1 MDQLQLNSL
10 GRAQLIGLLEQ
21 FEAKIQHDAEKR
33 DAAIAKLRGRI
44 EMYRGNYKAH
54 GHDIALA
61 RLETAEVI
69 LADFTEGAP

>member
-1 MDQLQLNSL
+1 MVAKARTARFLLPPPGDESV
-10 GRAQLIGLLEQ
+10 GQLI
-21 FEAKIQHDAEKR
+21 ATIDAYE
-33 DAAIAKLRGRI
+33 AAIAKLRGRI

-69 LADFTEGAP
+69 LADFTDGVP